1 MPEIPDPVE
10 LLQRLVR
17 CPSVTP
23 DEAGTLAV
31 LTEAL
36 APAGFAVERLTFSEA
51 GTPDVANLF
60 ATIGSG
66 GPHVVFCGH
75 VDVVPPG
82 DAARWTHPPFGAEI
96 AGGMLYGRGAADM
109 KGGIAAFV
117 AAAIAHRAVG
127 GGRGTISLLIT
138 ADEEGPSINGT
149 GKLLDWA
156 IGHGH
161 RFDAAIVGEPTSRA
175 ALGDMVKVGRRGSL
189 SAVLRVFGKQGH
201 VAYPERAS
209 NPVTAMLRMLTRLT
223 TTRLDTGNEFFPAS
237 NLEVTSIDVGNPT
250 SNVIPAEASAR
261 FNIRFNDRWTRA
273 SLADWI
279 RAQLAAG
286 AEGARHELT
295 LLPGGG
301 ESFFTP
307 AGPLVETLGEAIR
320 AETGLTAE
328 RSTSGGTS
336 DARYFKGVC
345 PVVEFGAV
353 GETIH
358 QVDERTSVADL
369 HRLAAIY
376 RRFLDRFMA

>member
-1 MPEIPDPVE
+1 MSPDPVE
-10 LLQRLVR
+10 LLARLVR

-31 LTEAL
+31 LESVL
-36 APAGFAVERLTFSEA
+36 RPAGFATERVTFSEA

-66 GPHVVFCGH
+66 APHVAFCGH

-82 DAARWTHPPFGAEI
+82 DAARWTHPPFAGEI
-96 AGGMLYGRGAADM
+96 ADGMLYGRGAADM

-117 AAAIAHRAVG
+117 SAAIAQRAAG
-127 GGRGTISLLIT
+127 NAQGTISLLIT
-138 ADEEGPSINGT
+138 ADEEGPSINGVA
-149 GKLLDWA
+149 KLLPFA
-156 IGHGH
+156 LAKGH

-189 SAVLRVFGKQGH
+189 SATLRVFGKQGH
-201 VAYPERAS
+201 VAYPHFAA
-209 NPVTAMLRMLTRLT
+209 NPIPTLVRMLGRLT
-223 TTRLDTGNEFFPAS
+223 STKLDAGSQAFQPS
-237 NLEVTSIDVGNPT
+237 NLEVTTVDVDNPAG
-250 SNVIPAEASAR
+250 NVIPGEATAR
-261 FNIRFNDRWTRA
+261 FNVRFNDNWSQE
-273 SLADWI
+273 SLAAWI
-279 RAQLAAG
+279 RRELDASADGMRYEVAYAA
-286 AEGARHELT
+286 RNSDWFLT
-295 LLPGGG
+295 EP
-301 ESFFTP
+301 
-307 AGPLVETLGEAIR
+307 GPLVDTLAAVIR
-320 AETGLTAE
+320 EETGLDPE

-336 DARYFKGVC
+336 DARFFKEVC

-369 HRLAAIY
+369 SRLSTIY

>member
-1 MPEIPDPVE
+1 LAAIPDPID
-10 LLQRLVR
+10 LLRRLVR

-31 LTEAL
+31 LTDVL
-36 APAGFAVERLTFSEA
+36 QPSGFASEPVTFSES

-66 GPHVVFCGH
+66 APHVAFCGH

-82 DAARWTHPPFGAEI
+82 DAARWTHPPFAAEI
-96 AGGMLYGRGAADM
+96 ADGMLYGRGAADM

-117 AAAIAHRAVG
+117 AAAIAHRAG
-127 GGRGTISLLIT
+127 GKARGTISLLIT
-138 ADEEGPSINGT
+138 ADEEGPSINGIA
-149 GKLLDWA
+149 KLLPHA
-156 IGHGH
+156 LAKGH
-161 RFDAAIVGEPTSRA
+161 RFDAAIVGEPTSRE

-189 SAVLRVFGKQGH
+189 SAVVRVFGKQGH

-209 NPVTAMLRMLTRLT
+209 NPVTGILRMLTRLKT
-223 TTRLDTGNEFFPAS
+223 TPLDAGNDSFPAS

-250 SNVIPAEASAR
+250 TNVIPAEATAR

-286 AEGARHELT
+286 AEGARHELEI
-295 LLPGGG
+295 LPGGG
-301 ESFFTP
+301 ESFLTP
-307 AGPLVETLGEAIR
+307 AGPLVETLTEAIR

-336 DARYFKGVC
+336 DARFFRDVC

-353 GETIH
+353 GDTIH

>member
-1 MPEIPDPVE
+1 LAAIPDPVD

-31 LTEAL
+31 LAEVL
-36 APAGFAVERLTFSEA
+36 EPAGFAVERVTFSEA

-66 GPHVVFCGH
+66 APHVAFCGH

-82 DAARWTHPPFGAEI
+82 DPARWTHPPFAADI
-96 AGGMLYGRGAADM
+96 VDGMLYGRGAPDHN
-109 KGGIAAFV
+109 GGNAPLV
-117 AAAIAHRAVG
+117 AAPVAPSARAAP
-127 GGRGTISLLIT
+127 RGTISLLIT
-138 ADEEGPSINGT
+138 ADEEGPSINGVA
-149 GKLLDWA
+149 KLLPHA
-156 IGHGH
+156 LAKSH

-175 ALGDMVKVGRRGSL
+175 ALGDMVKTGRRGSL

-209 NPVTAMLRMLTRLT
+209 NPVTAILRMLTALT
-223 TTRLDTGNEFFPAS
+223 SAKLDAGNESFPAS

-250 SNVIPAEASAR
+250 SNVIPAEATAR
-261 FNIRFNDRWTRA
+261 FNIRFNNHWTRA

-279 RAQLAAG
+279 RRQLGAG
-286 AEGARHELT
+286 AGGMRHTFEI
-295 LLPGGG
+295 LPGGG
-301 ESFFTP
+301 ESFLTP
-307 AGPLVETLGEAIR
+307 AGPLVDTLAAAIR
-320 AETGLTAE
+320 AETGLDPE

-336 DARYFKGVC
+336 DARFFKDVC

-353 GETIH
+353 GDTIH

-369 HRLAAIY
+369 IRLTTIY